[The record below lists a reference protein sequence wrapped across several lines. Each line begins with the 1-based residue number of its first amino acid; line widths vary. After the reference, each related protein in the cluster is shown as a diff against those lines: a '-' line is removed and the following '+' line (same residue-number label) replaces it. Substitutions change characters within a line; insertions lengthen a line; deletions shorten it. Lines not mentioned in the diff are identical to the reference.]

1 VDVVRAV
8 IDMGGD
14 VNAGSNDGIT
24 ALILAC
30 QAGHLPVVNTLIDAG
45 AVVADPKSPFQPFPV
60 AEEAGHVDVLVA
72 LIKAGCDIA
81 TCDDQGATPLHRAC
95 LKGSTE
101 VVEAMLEAGAE
112 IDTVNT
118 EGTPTTHTHTHII
131 TPLTSCTF

>member
-1 VDVVRAV
+1 MCLTDIFLTGPLFSYRTYQGLVDVVRAV

-60 AEEAGHVDVLVA
+60 AEEAGHVDV
-72 LIKAGCDIA
+72 
-81 TCDDQGATPLHRAC
+81 P
-95 LKGSTE
+95 
-101 VVEAMLEAGAE
+101 
-112 IDTVNT
+112 
-118 EGTPTTHTHTHII
+118 
-131 TPLTSCTF
+131 